1 MSRSLPR
8 LALVLALGSL
18 AGCSSGETASPGPI
32 PSGPPSVAIGEW
44 ADAAGTCPS
53 GMPRVELRSAADL
66 QNASRG
72 EGAFAGDPGA
82 TCYFIRN
89 GTYRQSGGTLL
100 FYVLKGGGGGSRRH
114 FVGESRSGV
123 VLVGRL
129 SVGDGVGDVTFANFT
144 ISLTG
149 YSQGGT
155 FNTVTLGQGQNVTL
169 DHVTI
174 TGDCKTGARGGHL
187 EVNGTRNLLVDSALI
202 ENFGRCG
209 GGGHEDHGIYLAS
222 GRDLVVRN
230 SVIRGNASRGIQLYT
245 GEGDFGTLDNVL
257 IERNRIYENGHAN
270 YEDGIVVNGR
280 NAGTITGLVIRRNL
294 IYRNFYS
301 GIRFAGPATR
311 GVQVVQN
318 TFHGNGAG
326 SSSGNRSE
334 LNVDD
339 EGMAAGATV
348 EQNIFSIGNTLIN
361 DCYDGAGRGFA
372 VRNNVV
378 NGSVPGGGAGS
389 CLSNLIRADPMFV
402 DPGAGDF
409 RTRNGAVEAYG
420 AYAQ

>member
-1 MSRSLPR
+1 MSNRIFAA
-8 LALVLALGSL
+8 LALALL
-18 AGCSSGETASPGPI
+18 TGCSSGETAAPGPV

-44 ADAAGTCPS
+44 ADAAGACPS
-53 GMPRVELRSAADL
+53 GQPRVELKGVSDL

-72 EGAFAGDPGA
+72 EGSFAGDAPN

-100 FYVLKGGGGGSRRH
+100 LYVLKGGSASSRRL
-114 FVGESRSGV
+114 FVGESRAGV
-123 VLVGRL
+123 VLVGR
-129 SVGDGVGDVTFANFT
+129 VTVENGVGDVTLSNLT
-144 ISLTG
+144 VSLTG
-149 YSQGGT
+149 YTQGGT
-155 FNTVTLGQGQNVTL
+155 YNTVTLGKGQNVTL

-187 EVNGTRNLLVDSALI
+187 EVNGTRNLLVEAALI

-222 GRDLVVRN
+222 GRDITIRN
-230 SVIRGNASRGIQLYT
+230 NVIRGNASRGIQLYT
-245 GEGDFGTLDNVL
+245 GEGDYGTLNNVL
-257 IERNRIYENGHAN
+257 IERNRIYENGHGD

-280 NAGTITGLVIRRNL
+280 NTGTIDGLVIRRNL
-294 IYRNFYS
+294 IYRNYYS

-326 SSSGNRSE
+326 SSSGSRSE

-339 EGMAAGATV
+339 EGMAAGSVV
-348 EQNIFSIGNTLIN
+348 EQNIFSIANTLIN
-361 DCYDGAGRGFA
+361 DCYDGSRLGFA

-389 CLSNLIRADPMFV
+389 CLSNMIRADPMFV
-402 DPGAGDF
+402 DAGTADF
-409 RTRNGAVEAYG
+409 RTRNAAVTAYG

>member
-1 MSRSLPR
+1 MSNLVPR
-8 LALVLALGSL
+8 LALAMVLAG
-18 AGCSSGETASPGPI
+18 AGCSSGQTVSPVPVEAGPAA
-32 PSGPPSVAIGEW
+32 VAIGEW
-44 ADAAGTCPS
+44 ADAAGTCPA
-53 GMPRVELRSAADL
+53 GAPRIDLKSVSDL

-72 EGAFAGDPGA
+72 EGSFAGDPAGA
-82 TCYFIRN
+82 CYFIRN

-100 FYVLKGGGGGSRRH
+100 LYILKGGPSGGRRH
-114 FVGESRSGV
+114 FVGESRAGV
-123 VLVGRL
+123 VLVGR
-129 SVGDGVGDVTFANFT
+129 VTVENGVGNVTLSNLT
-144 ISLTG
+144 VSLTG
-149 YSQGGT
+149 YTQGGT
-155 FNTVTLGQGQNVTL
+155 YNTITLGKGSDVTL

-187 EVNGTRNLLVDSALI
+187 EVNGTRNLLVEAALV

-222 GRDLVVRN
+222 GRDITIRN

-245 GEGDFGTLDNVL
+245 GEGDYGTLVNVL
-257 IERNRIYENGHAN
+257 IERNRIYENGHGN

-280 NAGTITGLVIRRNL
+280 NTGTIEGLVVRRNL
-294 IYRNFYS
+294 IYRNYYS

-311 GVQVVQN
+311 GVQVLQN

-326 SSSGNRSE
+326 SSSGSRSE

-339 EGMAAGATV
+339 EGMAAGSVV
-348 EQNIFSIGNTLIN
+348 EQNIFSIGNSLIN
-361 DCYDGAGRGFA
+361 DCYDGSRLGFT

-389 CLSNLIRADPMFV
+389 CLSNMIKSDPMFV
-402 DPGAGDF
+402 DAAGGDF
-409 RTRNGAVEAYG
+409 RTRNGAVSAYG